1 MNYYEQPLSDY
12 ELEITVVQSFEHDY
26 NQSIRQLQRM
36 AEYTTF
42 DLIQARL
49 DKLNRRHA
57 KVAKSY
63 RHNVDALEYLSARI
77 EIKIL
82 PDSYTFTKVSQ

>member
-12 ELEITVVQSFEHDY
+12 ELEITAVQAFEHDY
-26 NQSIRQLQRM
+26 NSTIKQLQRM

-42 DLIQARL
+42 DLIQAQL

-57 KVAKSY
+57 KIAKSY
-63 RHNVDALEYLSARI
+63 RDNADALEYLPPRV
-77 EIKIL
+77 EIRIL
-82 PDSYTFTKVSQ
+82 PDSYTFTKVS